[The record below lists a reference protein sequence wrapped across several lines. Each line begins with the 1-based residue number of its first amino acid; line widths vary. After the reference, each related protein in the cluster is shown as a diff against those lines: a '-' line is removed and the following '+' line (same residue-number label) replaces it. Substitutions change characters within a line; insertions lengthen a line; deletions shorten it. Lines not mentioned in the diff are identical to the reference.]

1 MTLLE
6 MLYQQYGTNEPIL
19 LSEIT
24 FEDYSRPWIMKQLQS
39 LCASGDICKYEKG
52 VYYVPTQTIFGKSI
66 LNPRKVIEKK
76 YINDSKRI
84 IGYYSGIT
92 LQNQLKITTQMPN
105 VLEIYTNNES
115 SKVREI
121 TVGSQRVVLRR
132 ARVEINTDN
141 APILAFLELM
151 NDITPTML
159 DDDKKKRIAEYI
171 GANNIS
177 KKDILK
183 YASVFPDKVMRNL
196 IESEAIFC
204 VA

>member
-39 LCASGDICKYEKG
+39 LCVSGDLCKYEKG
-52 VYYVPTQTIFGKSI
+52 VYYVPTETVFGKSI

-92 LQNQLKITTQMPN
+92 LQNQLKIT
-105 VLEIYTNNES
+105 
-115 SKVREI
+115 
-121 TVGSQRVVLRR
+121 RR
-132 ARVEINTDN
+132 IVQN
-141 APILAFLELM
+141 PYY
-151 NDITPTML
+151 PTAG
-159 DDDKKKRIAEYI
+159 K
-171 GANNIS
+171 
-177 KKDILK
+177 
-183 YASVFPDKVMRNL
+183 
-196 IESEAIFC
+196 
-204 VA
+204 